1 MPHWLQGTIEELLRL
16 QQALMTAEQDR
27 EELQQV
33 KEQLQMIEEEVG
45 RMIKEH
51 GYNEYRRRT
60 AGGAHPQSTDVETG
74 CGPYSHSIVEYIE

>member
-45 RMIKEH
+45 RRIKE
-51 GYNEYRRRT
+51 EYRRRT

-74 CGPYSHSIVEYIE
+74 CGTYSHSIVEYIE